1 MPQLPLIVPIIVTGV
16 LVGSLMKSKTQRISK
31 KRLVSS
37 SLISGVLNGA
47 YAYAVYLLTPQTTF
61 TRFTGSAAA
70 TTAAAAFRP
79 ASDIVFVISS
89 FVAGVLFVLTVIGIA
104 MVYAR
109 FFRGGGEENLEE
121 VIETSEPEAESI
133 SG

>member
-16 LVGSLMKSKTQRISK
+16 LVGSLMKSKTQHLSK

-70 TTAAAAFRP
+70 TAAAAFRP
-79 ASDIVFVISS
+79 ASDIVFIISS